1 MPYKDQRKQNR
12 KRKADRRVDV
22 NRLGGQRP
30 SGPATQPSIAR
41 PGAFAGQPNIRLEGG
56 GLGGQARIPDSLP
69 AKQSTAEPQNAVN
82 DSPRLP
88 DMRGMTAPYGFPF
101 NKGGLSNVGRGT
113 DPSITKPHG
122 GPLQHLVTGAQDLI
136 RGAVNMGSEL
146 NQARKSMSDQT
157 NSRMGENLKNNM
169 LRGYDPSDSTR
180 EGRMGNDLL
189 RSMMTPEAKAR
200 LDSQVAPSQVD
211 GVTKPDQAVDIDS
224 FIASELKGLGGAAPS
239 DQPVIKLPAER
250 PSTFPS
256 PAPEPAQASSNMNS
270 AEMRDFLTKP
280 NLTPSQMAEEEAK
293 REELS
298 GIQQRTQAARDEI
311 ADINAERERLNP
323 MFDSSDPFNMANAA
337 GPRMP
342 TTAEG
347 DLARRSR
354 QAAAGIGDPLSAAE
368 QSQLS
373 EFRARSYAAANGLPY
388 IPPSAPRRPQ
398 TSRRSLPD
406 IKAGELETN
415 GEGLQVRSTVNR
427 VTTPDGRQVT
437 FGQGNGQGSRM
448 AVENGNIMMT
458 DTDGTRRAVVLPSS
472 GYSLGLRTAEVDS
485 QGNFIPGTFRTQ
497 SDEARRK
504 ERQDLAIAKGNAP
517 GATPEEKVAG
527 KQAQEAQDKYSAY
540 KERMRQRRSDAL
552 DLRRDANAMR
562 GYGKIGEQFMG
573 YDALGNRMVQPIFGQ
588 TGPSLG
594 QAAGMVRQQR
604 DAQERMDKAMKQK
617 QEEDMAKRR
626 QDILLEAYKANPND
640 PRLQDAFSKDL
651 GLRDRTP
658 EEQSRYDRDQFNLK
672 IGQMTENNE
681 LTMDPRQI
689 PGAGVGDLDPE
700 TRSKLAAG
708 IDDVL
713 KSDLLSDEDRM
724 QLFRNVDLDV
734 MRELIDGTAW
744 DKKYWDGERSEKLYK
759 DFEAYLK
766 RTDQFEEQ
774 APPKLE
780 TPPSLRRPVAG
791 PLI

>member
-1 MPYKDQRKQNR
+1 MAYKDKRKQNR
-12 KRKADRRVDV
+12 KRRADRRVDV

-41 PGAFAGQPNIRLEGG
+41 PGAFAGQPKIRLEGG
-56 GLGGQARIPDSLP
+56 GLGGQARIPDDLP
-69 AKQSTAEPQNAVN
+69 AKLSTAQPQNAVN

-88 DMRGMTAPYGFPF
+88 DMRGVTVPYGFPF

-146 NQARKSMSDQT
+146 NQARKNMSDRT
-157 NSRMGENLKNNM
+157 NSLMGENLKNNM
-169 LRGYDPSDSTR
+169 IRGYDPSDTTQ

-189 RSMMTPEAKAR
+189 RSMMSPEARAR

-239 DQPVIKLPAER
+239 DQPAIKLPAER

-256 PAPEPAQASSNMNS
+256 PAPEPAQASSQAPAKSNMNS
-270 AEMRDFLTKP
+270 AEMREFLTKP

-311 ADINAERERLNP
+311 AAINAERENLNP

-347 DLARRSR
+347 DLARRGR

-373 EFRARSYAAANGLPY
+373 EFRAKSYAAANGLPY
-388 IPPSAPRRPQ
+388 IPPSAPRTPE

-406 IKAGELETN
+406 IKAGDLETN

-437 FGQGNGQGSRM
+437 FGQGNGQGFGAM
-448 AVENGNIMMT
+448 GVEKGNIVMT
-458 DTDGTRRAVVLPSS
+458 DTDGRKRAVVLPSS

-485 QGNFIPGTFRTQ
+485 EGNFIPGTFRTQ

-504 ERQDLAIAKGNAP
+504 ERQDLAIARGNAP
-517 GATPEEKVAG
+517 GAKPEEKVAA

-573 YDALGNRMVQPIFGQ
+573 YDALGNRMVQPVYGQ

-604 DAQERMDKAMKQK
+604 EAQERMDQSMRENQEREDSAERLKILQGMADNGSREAQEALAKEVGITLKPEEPSAESVAAKAEAIAGINESPENARDVYEKISPQIQGMSDA
-617 QEEDMAKRR
+617 ELRVMLRESGVPVETMIDIIEDRYIDEDYDPEAVLKRIEGQRGRAADSARQMAEFQQRAR
-626 QDILLEAYKANPND
+626 EN
-640 PRLQDAFSKDL
+640 
-651 GLRDRTP
+651 RDR
-658 EEQSRYDRDQFNLK
+658 
-672 IGQMTENNE
+672 
-681 LTMDPRQI
+681 
-689 PGAGVGDLDPE
+689 
-700 TRSKLAAG
+700 
-708 IDDVL
+708 
-713 KSDLLSDEDRM
+713 
-724 QLFRNVDLDV
+724 
-734 MRELIDGTAW
+734 
-744 DKKYWDGERSEKLYK
+744 
-759 DFEAYLK
+759 
-766 RTDQFEEQ
+766 
-774 APPKLE
+774 
-780 TPPSLRRPVAG
+780 LRAI
-791 PLI
+791 LNSQQ

>member
-1 MPYKDQRKQNR
+1 MAYKDKRKQNR
-12 KRKADRRVDV
+12 KRRADRRVDV

-41 PGAFAGQPNIRLEGG
+41 PGAFAGQPKIRLEGG
-56 GLGGQARIPDSLP
+56 GLGGQARIPDDLP
-69 AKQSTAEPQNAVN
+69 AKLSTAQPQNAVN

-88 DMRGMTAPYGFPF
+88 DMRGVTVPYGFPF

-146 NQARKSMSDQT
+146 NQARKNMSDRT
-157 NSRMGENLKNNM
+157 NSLMGENLKNNM
-169 LRGYDPSDSTR
+169 IRGYDPSDTTQ

-189 RSMMTPEAKAR
+189 RSMMSPEARAR

-239 DQPVIKLPAER
+239 DRPVIKLPAER

-256 PAPEPAQASSNMNS
+256 PAPEPAQASSQAPAKSNMNS
-270 AEMRDFLTKP
+270 AEMREFLTKP

-311 ADINAERERLNP
+311 AAINAERENLNP

-347 DLARRSR
+347 DLARRGR

-373 EFRARSYAAANGLPY
+373 EFRAKSYAAANGLPY
-388 IPPSAPRRPQ
+388 IPPSAPRTPE

-406 IKAGELETN
+406 IKAGDLETN

-437 FGQGNGQGSRM
+437 FGQGNGQGFGAM
-448 AVENGNIMMT
+448 GVEKGNIVMT
-458 DTDGTRRAVVLPSS
+458 DTDGRKRAVVLPSS

-485 QGNFIPGTFRTQ
+485 EGNFIPGTFRTQ

-504 ERQDLAIAKGNAP
+504 ERQDLAIARGNAP
-517 GATPEEKVAG
+517 GAKPEEKVAA

-573 YDALGNRMVQPIFGQ
+573 YDALGNRMVQPVYGQ

-604 DAQERMDKAMKQK
+604 EAQERMDQSMRENQEREDSAERLKILQGMADNGSREAQEALAKEVGITLKPEEPSAESVAAKAEAIAGINESPENARDVYEKISPQIQGMSDA
-617 QEEDMAKRR
+617 ELRVMLRESGVPVETMIDIIEDRYIDEDYDPEAVLKRIEGQRGRAADSARQMAEFQQRAR
-626 QDILLEAYKANPND
+626 EN
-640 PRLQDAFSKDL
+640 
-651 GLRDRTP
+651 RDR
-658 EEQSRYDRDQFNLK
+658 
-672 IGQMTENNE
+672 
-681 LTMDPRQI
+681 
-689 PGAGVGDLDPE
+689 
-700 TRSKLAAG
+700 
-708 IDDVL
+708 
-713 KSDLLSDEDRM
+713 
-724 QLFRNVDLDV
+724 
-734 MRELIDGTAW
+734 
-744 DKKYWDGERSEKLYK
+744 
-759 DFEAYLK
+759 
-766 RTDQFEEQ
+766 
-774 APPKLE
+774 
-780 TPPSLRRPVAG
+780 LRAI
-791 PLI
+791 LNSQQ